1 MGTNP
6 ARFVIV
12 VALALVGVLVIANAF
27 DGTDLTAAP
36 DVEATTSP
44 DGQQKKDKGDG
55 GQDGGAGQGENGQPT
70 GEGVDPK
77 AAADGATIAV
87 YNATAQT
94 GLAAAVEKRLVK
106 AINANPAQRPNNV
119 EGEEQ
124 ASIVYYRDDK
134 DAKVASFIARRYLRG
149 AETAALKDLDQ
160 STLVATLSPDAQFV
174 ITVGTDYVPE

>member
-1 MGTNP
+1 VGTNP

-12 VALALVGVLVIANAF
+12 VVLALVGVLVIANAF
-27 DGTDLTAAP
+27 DGTELTAAP

-55 GQDGGAGQGENGQPT
+55 GQDGGAGQGNGQQT
-70 GEGVDPK
+70 SEGVDPK

-87 YNATAQT
+87 YNATTQP

-106 AINANPAQRPNNV
+106 AINANPAQDPNNV

-124 ASIVYYRDDK
+124 ASLVYYRDDK